1 MAGTF
6 FFQEES
12 ALRGF
17 NFSSVFRALL
27 VLWSNENGALLF
39 SCICLISVTFN
50 IVDYNSCAFFF
61 SFNKLVFSIQYER
74 IFALSRWCC
83 LELLKRG
90 SRS

>member
-6 FFQEES
+6 FFHEES

-61 SFNKLVFSIQYER
+61 PSINWFFLFNMNEY
-74 IFALSRWCC
+74 
-83 LELLKRG
+83 LL
-90 SRS
+90 